1 MKKILLLFLLIFIQQ
16 QGKGQSLVGTQWLGT
31 NAPSPNIWLNFETDT
46 VYYSFIG
53 SGFLPM
59 SLYTASSGN
68 FEIMDISGTAVCMDT
83 GYYNYNYTGS
93 TLAFSV
99 INDACTNRRNT
110 LVNYNWIL
118 LGTTGVSESLAEKK
132 ISIFPNPSANGIFQI
147 KNVSNQQSAFEIVI
161 NDLNGKIVF
170 SKQEIEG
177 ETILDLSALPQ
188 GIYVCVIDM
197 QGTMITL
204 KLAK

>member
-1 MKKILLLFLLIFIQQ
+1 
-16 QGKGQSLVGTQWLGT
+16 
-31 NAPSPNIWLNFETDT
+31 
-46 VYYSFIG
+46 
-53 SGFLPM
+53 
-59 SLYTASSGN
+59 
-68 FEIMDISGTAVCMDT
+68 MDISGTAVCMDT